1 MKLMR
6 GLSVLKKLFLLYS
19 VIGIFGVGSI
29 SAQSELQNY
38 LTNEKNLIFNL
49 QEYKN
54 QLEADKL
61 STSWISPIM
70 LSYQENWT
78 TQPLAG
84 TQSSTAFS
92 IGIDQPIFKSGGIY
106 YAIKFS
112 QALRAANSQDIAIQK
127 RQLIGQAIDILYSIK
142 KANLQ
147 LQKLRLMVQND
158 RIDIET
164 KQESYDAGILDSSFL
179 DQAILKRNMDES
191 SMLDIELTIAKLK
204 NSFRMLSKKNPNRLK
219 TPKLKLISLR
229 NYQNKNMNLAVK
241 ELRALEKE
249 YSSKITWTKY
259 LPTISVNAQHFDT
272 NKNIVGMK
280 QDYSTYGFRISMP
293 ININTFTDI
302 ESSRVSHMQSVV
314 ELQDSKR
321 SVKLEY
327 NLIRKSIN
335 IIDRRISLAKK
346 DEALYRS
353 LYNRT
358 KDLVKAGEKT
368 DQDSQTM
375 LNSLRIKKLDR
386 QIYYI
391 DKQRQLLS
399 LYIKVSG

>member
-1 MKLMR
+1 M
-6 GLSVLKKLFLLYS
+6 KKLFLLYS
-19 VIGIFGVGSI
+19 IVGVLGAESI

-61 STSWISPIM
+61 STGWIAPIM

-78 TQPLAG
+78 NQPLAG
-84 TQSSTAFS
+84 TQSSTVFS

-112 QALRAANSQDIAIQK
+112 QALRDANSQDIAIKK

-147 LQKLRLMVQND
+147 LQKLRLMLKND
-158 RIDIET
+158 HIDIDR
-164 KQESYDAGILDSSFL
+164 KRESYDAGILDSSFL

-191 SMLDIELTIAKLK
+191 SMLDVELTIAKLK
-204 NSFRMLSKKNPNRLK
+204 NAFSMLSKKSPNRLK
-219 TPKLKLISLR
+219 TPNLKLISLR
-229 NYQNKNMNLAVK
+229 NYRAKNMDLASK
-241 ELRALEKE
+241 ELRVLEKE
-249 YSSKITWTKY
+249 YSSKMTWTKY
-259 LPTISVNAQHFDT
+259 LPTVSLNAHHFDT
-272 NKNIVGMK
+272 NRNNPGMK
-280 QDYSTYGFRISMP
+280 QDYSTYGFKITMP
-293 ININTFTDI
+293 ININTFKDI

-321 SVKLEY
+321 AVQLEY
-327 NLIRKSIN
+327 SLIRKSIN
-335 IIDRRISLAKK
+335 IIDRRIALAKK
-346 DEALYRS
+346 DESLYRS
-353 LYNRT
+353 LYSRT

-368 DQDSQTM
+368 AHDSQTM
-375 LNSLRIKKLDR
+375 LNSLKIKKLDR
-386 QIYYI
+386 EIYYI
-391 DKQRQLLS
+391 DKQQQLLS